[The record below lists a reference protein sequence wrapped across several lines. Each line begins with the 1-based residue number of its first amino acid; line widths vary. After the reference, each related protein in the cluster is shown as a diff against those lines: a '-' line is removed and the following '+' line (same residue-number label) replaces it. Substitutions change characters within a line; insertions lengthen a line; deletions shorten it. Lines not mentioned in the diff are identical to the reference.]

1 MRIAGSADAI
11 VAHEPYL
18 KSNRDDYGPSVLY
31 RTLAGQFVLGKDY
44 SKSMKVQRI
53 IKEEYARV
61 FQDVDCIVT
70 PTTPVTAPRIDADTF
85 TLGGKNYQ
93 VRGPG
98 SGMVTR
104 NTAPTNSTGLPAI
117 TVPCGFDQRGLP
129 IGLQLIGRPY
139 QEELLFQAAQAY
151 EQVSPSL
158 GIRPSVVAGC

>member
-1 MRIAGSADAI
+1 
-11 VAHEPYL
+11 
-18 KSNRDDYGPSVLY
+18 
-31 RTLAGQFVLGKDY
+31 
-44 SKSMKVQRI
+44 
-53 IKEEYARV
+53 
-61 FQDVDCIVT
+61 VT

-85 TLGGKNYQ
+85 TLDGEDYL

-98 SGMVTR
+98 SGMVSR

-151 EQVSPSL
+151 EHVSPSL
-158 GIRPSVVAGC
+158 GIWPSAVIGC